1 MDSGDF
7 HIQNVKCIFFSKQQT
22 VAQLGFLIMNFLIP
36 ARIFYRTVINGFFL
50 YSPHRLLYLL
60 RSCIVLLFRS
70 ESWILFVHTSC
81 FSVLVFSLFVSSLFK
96 DSFKPKNRIID
107 RSAYCHQPHK
117 RYLNQSLKFH
127 WPFGRKRYHSYFR
140 EITPT

>member
-36 ARIFYRTVINGFFL
+36 ARIFYRTVINGFFVFPSSL
-50 YSPHRLLYLL
+50 TLSASLLHRSP
-60 RSCIVLLFRS
+60 FRS
-70 ESWILFVHTSC
+70 ESWILFLHTGC

-107 RSAYCHQPHK
+107 RSAYCHRPHK

-127 WPFGRKRYHSYFR
+127 WPFGRKYYRSDSQ
-140 EITPT
+140 EPAPTS